1 MISSYLD
8 TIYLEKMIKTKKQLI
23 IENEDLLSR
32 LVEKD
37 EALSAIRNG
46 EVDAILVSS
55 GKGEQV
61 YSVSSAET
69 PYRTFIEEMSEGAVT
84 ITKDGAILYCNQR
97 FAEIVKSP
105 YERVIGSSLKRY
117 ISQDDNSK
125 LDSFLDQLT
134 HKKHDVLIVSLTNA
148 LYLRLSIHLLP
159 PYLQGDNYMLIAT
172 DISDL
177 KKKENELNEIIGKL
191 VSHINALRAL
201 RINNINETLD
211 AEGRK
216 NKLEIA
222 NNKLY
227 KEITKLNRLIVKLRQ
242 RQKKKAI

>member
-1 MISSYLD
+1 M
-8 TIYLEKMIKTKKQLI
+8 E
-23 IENEDLLSR
+23 
-32 LVEKD
+32 
-37 EALSAIRNG
+37 EALNAIRT
-46 EVDAILVSS
+46 EKWMRSWFLA

-84 ITKDGAILYCNQR
+84 LTKEGTILYCNQR
-97 FAEIVKSP
+97 FAEIVQSP
-105 YERVIGSSLKRY
+105 YEKVIGSSIKRF
-117 ISQDDNSK
+117 ITPNDNSK
-125 LDSFLDQLT
+125 LDSFLAQLT
-134 HKKHDVLIVSLTNA
+134 PEKHDVLIVSLTNT

-159 PYLQGDNYMLIAT
+159 PYLQGDNYILIAT

-177 KKKENELNEIIGKL
+177 KKKEHELIEIIGKL
-191 VSHINALRAL
+191 VNHIKALRAL
-201 RINNINETLD
+201 RIDNINETLD

-227 KEITKLNRLIVKLRQ
+227 KEITKLNRLVEKLKQ
-242 RQKKKAI
+242 KQKKNMSITFHSAVNHISLNSLTILVVFLVIWYCSEGGY